1 MNIIAMM
8 MSVDQ
13 SVLPSLFKSEDRVR
27 ILRFV
32 SLNDT
37 VSVHSVS
44 NETGASKGLAS
55 LYLNILV
62 NYGLLSRTGRAFH
75 RRNTS
80 LWRVVKLLLNLDLLK
95 DALRLPPWARG
106 IGIYG
111 SWARGTN
118 TSDSDLDIWVLVD
131 TYAPEFEFRV
141 AESDQVLSNLTHGPV
156 HTLILT
162 REKLE
167 DIDRTDKPF
176 YANLIRDSITI
187 EGESLAST

>member
-1 MNIIAMM
+1 MNTIGMT
-8 MSVDQ
+8 MSADQ
-13 SVLPSLFKSEDRVR
+13 SILPSLFKSEDRIR

-37 VSVHSVS
+37 FSVHSVS
-44 NETGASKGLAS
+44 NATGVSKGLAS

-62 NYGLLSRTGRAFH
+62 NYGLLSRSGRVFH
-75 RRNTS
+75 KRNTG
-80 LWRVVKLLLNLDLLK
+80 LWSVVKLLQNLDQLTH
-95 DALRLPPWARG
+95 ALRLPPWARG

-131 TYAPEFEFRV
+131 NYDPEFEFRV
-141 AESDQVLSNLTHGPV
+141 AESDLDLSKLTNGPV

-162 REKLE
+162 REKLAGIASS
-167 DIDRTDKPF
+167 DQPF
-176 YANLIRDSITI
+176 YANLIKDSITI
-187 EGESLAST
+187 EGESLESA